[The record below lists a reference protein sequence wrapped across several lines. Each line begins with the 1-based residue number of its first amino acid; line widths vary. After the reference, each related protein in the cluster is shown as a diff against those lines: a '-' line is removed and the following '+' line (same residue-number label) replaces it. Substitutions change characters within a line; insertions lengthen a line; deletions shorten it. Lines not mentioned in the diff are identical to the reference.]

1 MRVAVVC
8 PYDLGRP
15 GGVQDQAIKLVA
27 WLVGPGVEGPND
39 ARLVGR
45 TLPVRANGS
54 IAPIAIDPRV
64 VAAVREAVA
73 GADVVHVHEPFMP
86 VVGLAAVRASGR
98 VVGTFHADPSRLVRR
113 ALRLSGRALRATAGR
128 IDVATAVSDLAA
140 EAVASLIAAEI
151 IPNAIDVAAYRSGRV
166 ERHAARVVFL
176 GRDEPRKGLGVLLE
190 AWPIVRSTVPDA
202 ELVVAGASGNDAEGV
217 QFLGRIGEDEKRE
230 VLRSAAVMA
239 LPNLGGESFGIT
251 VAEGMAAGCAVV
263 ASGLRA
269 FVAVARDG
277 AQFVPPGDAGALGRA
292 IARLLT
298 DDAAAAALRA
308 RAASTVAA
316 YDRPVV
322 LFRYLDAYQRAR
334 SA

>member
-1 MRVAVVC
+1 VAW
-8 PYDLGRP
+8 LEEAGHH
-15 GGVQDQAIKLVA
+15 A

-151 IPNAIDVAAYRSGRV
+151 IPNAIDVAAYRSGR
-166 ERHAARVVFL
+166 
-176 GRDEPRKGLGVLLE
+176 DEPRKGLGVLLE

-277 AQFVPPGDAGALGRA
+277 AQVVPPGDAGALGRA